1 MYFMMHWFIELNA
14 VVKMMVVT
22 FGLCYGCILLNKD
35 IYLLDSPV
43 VFPLNIIVMI
53 LMFLNLYDYN

>member
-1 MYFMMHWFIELNA
+1 MMHWFIESSE
-14 VVKMMVVT
+14 VVKMMVMT
-22 FGLCYGCILLNKD
+22 FGLCYDCVLLIKD
-35 IYLLDSPV
+35 ISILDSPV